1 MRVTVIH
8 NFYDRENDLTI
19 RITGE
24 ELNVSL
30 ERAKYLAGKG
40 LVQIIENQEGGDP
53 ESPTETEG

>member
-8 NFYDRENDLTI
+8 NFYDKENDLAL
-19 RITGE
+19 RKVGE
-24 ELNVSL
+24 KLTVSK

-40 LVQIIENQEGGDP
+40 LVQIIENQKGGDP

>member
-1 MRVTVIH
+1 MRATVIH
-8 NFYDRENDLTI
+8 NFYDRENDLTL
-19 RITGE
+19 RATGE

>member
-8 NFYDRENDLTI
+8 NFYDKENDLTL
-19 RITGE
+19 RTTGE

-53 ESPTETEG
+53 ESPHRD